1 MMRVRRVALDRFGET
16 AITNGAPMATLEE
29 ALVPLYLHH
38 RYQVDA
44 AASVLGGS
52 EFVYAMRGD
61 GRAPV
66 SPVSADAQRAALVAA
81 LSGRDARIL
90 SEES

>member
-44 AASVLGGS
+44 AASALGGS
-52 EFVYAMRGD
+52 ESVYAMRGD
-61 GRAPV
+61 DRV
-66 SPVSADAQRAALVAA
+66 RCH
-81 LSGRDARIL
+81 RCRRTH
-90 SEES
+90 SEPHWWP